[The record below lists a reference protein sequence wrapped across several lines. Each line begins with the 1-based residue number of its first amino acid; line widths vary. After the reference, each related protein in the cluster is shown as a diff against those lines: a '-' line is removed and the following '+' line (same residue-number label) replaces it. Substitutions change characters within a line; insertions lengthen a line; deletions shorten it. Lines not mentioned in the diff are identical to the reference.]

1 MMSGAVRTTQV
12 KDLVLHY
19 PEHTAT
25 KQLEHYC
32 EIIYRLFDASFVLLQ
47 WDLNGVNHIC
57 YSADAKRSYIEWC
70 LQQETPHL
78 LSTLPFYL
86 PNYHVVRMPVGSKG
100 CLSMVREGS
109 ARLSTEQHEA
119 LSWLASSIAEFLAEQ
134 TFEHCA
140 DILVVRCDELK
151 QLSSIEQVVFHQHEG
166 VIEFLAASSDAMLN
180 FVTQEALLPAREAW
194 LIQSVDSPL
203 HQLMHIRAVTAN
215 GLLYKLTSRTLGEHD
230 LLITLI
236 DLTPVTQLKEQ
247 QRRQAF
253 LRGLFDCGLAAMVG
267 LNQLQQVVYTNQL
280 ARESLWLPIE
290 YKQQGHPVAT
300 SFLRFFS
307 LASDD
312 EFPIAPFEFVDPDAG
327 CRQGCHVRIQYPD
340 GQSRIFA
347 FWWVNRH
354 DINEPEVA
362 WYVLFFDVTEQYQ
375 LQQALGEMQHHVES
389 LLNYSPVVVY
399 QAFRDLAQGFI
410 YVSPNVE
417 TILGYSQLQ
426 LMQQRQLFSEQI
438 HQEDKA
444 LLSSDSNEMEYR
456 LWSERE
462 QKYIWLKDIRNIDSG
477 NPSVVFGALTN
488 ITARKDAEAQQLRL
502 QRELAGQK
510 QILSLTLD
518 ALVDGVITIDQDGI
532 IMSCNPAI
540 YRMFGYQPSE
550 LKGKNV
556 SILMPPQESASHQQ
570 YVKRYILTHEPH
582 VIGRGRDVQ
591 GVTKAGVEFPLHISV
606 TELPGEQQQKFF
618 VGCMH
623 DLTETR
629 KQQQQLLQAS
639 KLSALGTLTSGIAHD
654 FNNILG
660 IMRGYAEMLS
670 GQSDTQVKHYAQNI
684 IKAADRGSSLT
695 RSLLDFSSNRAREL
709 QLGDLNG
716 IIEDLRQL
724 LLEACGKYVEL
735 KLDLSTERL
744 PVELEKGGIENALL
758 NMAINARHAMNNH
771 GQLTIKTK
779 ISSRTAAELQS
790 YELPFARYLEV
801 IVADTGAGMSDEVRQ
816 RVFEPFFTTKG
827 TEGNG
832 LGLAQVFGF
841 IRRSHG
847 HIVVKSEVGVGT
859 EFSMIIPLSDKQITA
874 MPTPQ
879 SVSSQKSFSPS
890 QTEHSVLVVDDEP
903 ELLDVHVTMLQAA
916 GFVVYAANSGEQALQ
931 ALSQYSIDVL
941 VSDIVMPSMDGLTLA
956 REAIR
961 QHPTLKIQMVSG
973 FANAELATDTFT
985 SQLFADRLTKPVSAR
1000 NLVNRVR
1007 LLLC

>member
-1 MMSGAVRTTQV
+1 MMSGADRTTQV
-12 KDLVLHY
+12 KDLVLYY
-19 PEHTAT
+19 PEHAAT

-47 WDLNGVNHIC
+47 WNVQGINHIC

-70 LQQETPHL
+70 LQQDTPHL

-86 PNYHVVRMPVGSKG
+86 PNYHVVLMPVGEHG
-100 CLSMVREGS
+100 CLSMVREGT

-119 LSWLASSIAEFLAEQ
+119 LTWLASSITDYLSDQSFIQ
-134 TFEHCA
+134 FK

-151 QLSSIEQVVFHQHEG
+151 QQSSLEQVIFRQNAGESQ
-166 VIEFLAASSDAMLN
+166 FLACTSDTMLS
-180 FVTQEALLPAREAW
+180 FVQQHALKVACDVWRD
-194 LIQSVDSPL
+194 QSIDSPL
-203 HQLMHIRAVTAN
+203 HHVVHIRAMTAN
-215 GLLYKLTSRTLGEHD
+215 GQLYKLSSRTLGNNE
-230 LLITLI
+230 LLISLV

-280 ARESLWLPIE
+280 ARESLWLPLE
-290 YKQQGHPVAT
+290 HKQQGHAVST

-307 LASDD
+307 LASED
-312 EFPIAPFEFVDPDAG
+312 ETAISPFEFVDPDTG

-389 LLNYSPVVVY
+389 LLNFSPVVVY
-399 QAFRDLAQGFI
+399 QAFRDITQGFI

-417 TILGYSQLQ
+417 TLLGYSQLQ
-426 LMQQRQLFSEQI
+426 LMQQQQLFSDQI
-438 HQEDKA
+438 HHDDRV
-444 LLSSDSNEMEYR
+444 LLASDQHEMEYR
-456 LWSERE
+456 LWSQRE
-462 QKYIWLKDIRNIDSG
+462 QKYIWLKDIRNIDGG
-477 NPSVVFGALTN
+477 NPTVVFGALTN
-488 ITARKDAEAQQLRL
+488 ITARKEAEAQQQRL

-540 YRMFGYQPSE
+540 YRMFGYQPTE
-550 LKGKNV
+550 LIGKNV
-556 SILMPPQESASHQQ
+556 GILMPPNESAAHGQH
-570 YVKRYILTHEPH
+570 VKRYLLTHESH

-591 GVTKAGVEFPLHISV
+591 GLTKQGVEFPLHISV

-670 GQSDTQVKHYAQNI
+670 GQTDPQVKYYAQNI

-709 QLGDLNG
+709 QLGDLNA

-735 KLDLSTERL
+735 VVDLSKERL

-771 GQLTIKTK
+771 GQLTIRTK
-779 ISSRTAAELQS
+779 LCTRSDAELQS
-790 YELPFARYLEV
+790 YELPLTRYLEV
-801 IVADTGAGMSDEVRQ
+801 VVSDTGAGMTDEVRQ

-827 TEGNG
+827 TDGNG

-859 EFSMIIPLSDKQITA
+859 EFSMIIPLSQKQLL
-874 MPTPQ
+874 
-879 SVSSQKSFSPS
+879 VSSPPKATTTPS
-890 QTEHSVLVVDDEP
+890 QVTTNQGEHAVLVVDDEP

-916 GFVVYAANSGEQALQ
+916 GFMVYAANNGEEALQ
-931 ALSQYSIDVL
+931 ALSQYQIDVL
-941 VSDIVMPSMDGLTLA
+941 VSDIVMPGMDGLALA
-956 REAIR
+956 KEAIR
-961 QHPTLKIQMVSG
+961 LKPTLKIQMVSG
-973 FANAELATDTFT
+973 FANSELATDEFT
-985 SQLFADRLTKPVSAR
+985 NQLFTDRLTKPVSAR